1 MIRVHSSFHKCLTM
15 YFKNVMQS
23 SLNHYR
29 TSLKKR
35 YVHHESIEGVFY
47 NRASRTYLNSTNS
60 FAIDIDRLDD
70 DFRATRFIRDPRD
83 LVVSGY
89 FYHKRAA
96 EPWFR
101 MKNPTAKYW
110 SPINGN
116 VPKNHPTD
124 LSFAEYLNTLD
135 TETGLEAEIEF
146 RQHHL
151 QSFRDWPDDD
161 RIKIFKYEEIIGN
174 EIDTF
179 KAICEHLQLS
189 KSETFR
195 VLRKAKKLAYKKT
208 TNNKHI
214 RNPKAGQW
222 REHFT
227 KQQNERF
234 VEEYAD
240 ILERHDYELY

>member
-1 MIRVHSSFHKCLTM
+1 
-15 YFKNVMQS
+15 MQS

-174 EIDTF
+174 ELDTF

-189 KSETFR
+189 KAETFR

-234 VEEYAD
+234 VEQYAD

>member
-1 MIRVHSSFHKCLTM
+1 M

-23 SLNHYR
+23 ALNHYR
-29 TSLKKR
+29 TSLQKR

-47 NRASRTYLNSTNS
+47 NRATRTYLNSINS
-60 FAIDIDRLDD
+60 FAIDIDRLDG
-70 DFRATRFIRDPRD
+70 DFKATRFIRDPRD

-116 VPKNHPTD
+116 VPVDMPAD

-135 TETGLEAEIEF
+135 QEAGLATEIEF
-146 RQHHL
+146 RKHHL
-151 QSFRDWPDDD
+151 QSFRDWPDDE

-174 EIDTF
+174 EVDTF
-179 KAICEHLQLS
+179 KEICTHLQLS
-189 KSETFR
+189 KTETFR
-195 VLRKAKKLAYKKT
+195 VIRKAKKLAYKKSSK
-208 TNNKHI
+208 NKHI
-214 RNPKAGQW
+214 RNPNSGQW
-222 REHFT
+222 REHFSE
-227 KQQNERF
+227 QQNKRF
-234 VEEYAD
+234 VDDYGD
-240 ILERHDYELY
+240 ILERHGYELF